1 MEPNSEVRRLIDS
14 ARNAHVGKWFEQAQ
28 GAIKMAIWNRL
39 MRSKRAAAGVA
50 LASLMTLTAVGG
62 AARVSAQDA
71 TPTTGGS
78 QTATITVN
86 GVGNVSMTPDTASVT
101 LGVTVVDKRLKDAQ
115 AKANAQMQAVIDEI
129 KADGVDEKDIQ
140 TSNFSVNVNQ
150 SYDNNGN
157 PGEVTGYTVNN
168 QVNVTVRNLSKL
180 GSLLDDVVQKGAN
193 SIWGINFYVNDQ
205 TDAAKQARTLA
216 VQDATQ
222 HAKEIAEAAGGSLGK
237 IISID
242 ETSSPSPV
250 NVAYDQVSQG
260 AGKAAAPIQTGSAIV
275 TATMTITFE
284 LVQ

>member
-1 MEPNSEVRRLIDS
+1 M
-14 ARNAHVGKWFEQAQ
+14 G
-28 GAIKMAIWNRL
+28 IWNRL
-39 MRSKRAAAGVA
+39 GRSKRAAAGIA
-50 LASLMTLTAVGG
+50 LAGLMTLTAVGG
-62 AARVSAQDA
+62 VARVAAQDA
-71 TPTTGGS
+71 STPTAGGS
-78 QTATITVN
+78 STATITVN
-86 GVGNVSMTPDTASVT
+86 GVGNISMTPDTASVT
-101 LGVTVVDKRLKDAQ
+101 LGVTVVDKTLKAAQ
-115 AKANAQMQAVIDEI
+115 AKATTQMQAVIDEI
-129 KADGVDEKDIQ
+129 KANGVDDKDIQ

-168 QVNVTVRNLSKL
+168 QVNVTVRDLSKL
-180 GSLLDDVVQKGAN
+180 GSLLDKVVEKGAN

-222 HAKEIAEAAGGSLGK
+222 HATELAAAAGGSLGK

-250 NVAYDQVSQG
+250 AVAYDKASQG
-260 AGKAAAPIQTGSAIV
+260 AGGGAAPIQTGSATV
-275 TATMTITFE
+275 TATVSMTFE